1 MAAAE
6 QRPTAGSPVSDSL
19 PLEPPEDAY
28 TEVDEACE
36 KLSEV
41 LSDLCAFKADL
52 LGGTSA
58 KEARQL
64 KLAAA
69 TALEDVARMLR
80 TQGPAA
86 AIVEVRSSRKEPA
99 GVSMAVGRCKQA
111 DTGTCTLHL
120 RIRSSPAICNCCPH
134 LFELAGDR

>member
-19 PLEPPEDAY
+19 PLERPEDAY

-36 KLSEV
+36 MLSEV

-86 AIVEVRSSRKEPA
+86 AIVEVRASRKEPEWVL
-99 GVSMAVGRCKQA
+99 G
-111 DTGTCTLHL
+111 
-120 RIRSSPAICNCCPH
+120 
-134 LFELAGDR
+134 